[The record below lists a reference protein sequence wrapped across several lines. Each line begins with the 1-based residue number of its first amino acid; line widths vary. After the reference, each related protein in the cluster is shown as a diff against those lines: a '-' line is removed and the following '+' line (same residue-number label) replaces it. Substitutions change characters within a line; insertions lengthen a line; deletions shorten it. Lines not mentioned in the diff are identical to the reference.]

1 MQCQTKTKGDIMRT
15 SIAFMLIVVFLA
27 GCASPPQ
34 QASTQGVNVLG
45 MAKMDST
52 DRARLCQAY
61 GQYLGC

>member
-1 MQCQTKTKGDIMRT
+1 MRT

-27 GCASPPQ
+27 GCASTPQ